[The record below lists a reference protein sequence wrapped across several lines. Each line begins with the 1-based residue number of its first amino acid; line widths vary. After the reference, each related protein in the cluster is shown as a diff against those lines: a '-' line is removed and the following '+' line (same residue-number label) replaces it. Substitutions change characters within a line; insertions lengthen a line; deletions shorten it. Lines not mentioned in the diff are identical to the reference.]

1 MDLGHDV
8 VVVGGSA
15 AGLSAALTLARVR
28 RSVLVLDGG
37 RPRNAPAGHVH
48 GFLTRDGM
56 PPAELVA
63 AGRAEVTGYGGTV
76 QDADVVSIRRLDGP
90 AIGFEVDLDDG
101 SSVRARRVL
110 VATGIVDV
118 LPEVPGLAERWGRD
132 VLHCPYCHGWEVR
145 DQAVGI
151 LATGP
156 MSVHQALLFRQL
168 TDDVTVF
175 LHAAAELSDE
185 HWEQLAARGIAVV
198 VGEVVGI
205 EVTDDRLAGVRLAGG
220 TVFPVQA
227 LVVAPRMVA
236 RADLLVG
243 LGVQTAD
250 LDMGGHVVGSYV
262 PATDPTGRTEVP
274 GVWVAGN
281 VTDLSAQVVAA
292 AAAGVR
298 AAAGINADLVAEET
312 TAAVAARQAP
322 VDPFSPA
329 MERRVHRAVVG
340 QQRHGVSAFDRPG
353 QVTSR

>member
-1 MDLGHDV
+1 MRSGHDV

-37 RPRNAPAGHVH
+37 RPRNARAGHVH

-56 PPAELVA
+56 PPAELAA
-63 AGRAEVTGYGGTV
+63 AGRAEVAGYGGTV
-76 QDADVVSIRRLDGP
+76 RDADVVAVRRVDGP

-110 VATGIVDV
+110 FATGIVDE
-118 LPEVPGLAERWGRD
+118 LPDVPGLAERWGRD

-145 DQAVGI
+145 DQAVGV
-151 LATGP
+151 LAAGP

-168 TDDVTVF
+168 TEDVTVF
-175 LHAAAELSDE
+175 LHTAPDLSDE

-198 VGEVVGI
+198 VGEVVGL
-205 EVTDDRLAGVRLAGG
+205 EVSGDRLTGVRLAEG

-227 LVVAPRMVA
+227 LVVAPRMTA
-236 RADLLVG
+236 RAELLDG

-250 LDMGGHVVGSYV
+250 LDMGGQVVGTFV
-262 PATDPTGRTEVP
+262 PAADPMGRTAVP

-292 AAAGVR
+292 AAGGVR
-298 AAAGINADLVAEET
+298 AGAGINADLVAEET
-312 TAAVAARQAP
+312 RSAVEARLTP
-322 VDPFSPA
+322 PDPFSA
-329 MERRVHRAVVG
+329 EAERQVHRAVVG
-340 QQRHGVSAFDRPG
+340 HRRHGLPVG
-353 QVTSR
+353 G